1 MDNKQA
7 YQKAYKLKYNKRH
20 KNVNVSLT
28 LAEYKQLCA
37 VSKLHDMK
45 PTTMLRE
52 LALSKLND
60 TELATADVIAALN
73 EHNRL
78 VRSIANN
85 LNQMAHHANIFSEVD
100 KATVFNHLRQ
110 LHEQVAEFIKHKDNA

>member
-1 MDNKQA
+1 MDDKQA
-7 YQKAYKLKYNKRH
+7 YKSKYNKRH

-28 LAEYKQLCA
+28 LPEYKQLCEA
-37 VSKLHDMK
+37 SEVHDVK

-52 LALSKLND
+52 LAFAKLND
-60 TELATADVIAALN
+60 TDLHPAEVIEKLN

-78 VRSIANN
+78 VRNIANN
-85 LNQMAHHANIFSEVD
+85 LNQMAHHANIFTEVD

-110 LHEQVAEFIKHKDNA
+110 LHEQVADFIKHKDDAW